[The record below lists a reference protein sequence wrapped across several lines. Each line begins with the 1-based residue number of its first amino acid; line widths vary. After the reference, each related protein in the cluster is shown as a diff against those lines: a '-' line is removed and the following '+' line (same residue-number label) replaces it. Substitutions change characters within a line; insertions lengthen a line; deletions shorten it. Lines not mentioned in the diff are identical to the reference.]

1 MTQTLRHFDKVL
13 GLLDLIPKTGVS
25 GDLQAL
31 LDERNA
37 ARAAKDFK
45 RADELRD
52 QLLKAGYKILDTK
65 TGSHLEKV

>member
-1 MTQTLRHFDKVL
+1 MPRAGISPELKQ
-13 GLLDLIPKTGVS
+13 
-25 GDLQAL
+25 L

-37 ARAAKDFK
+37 ARAAKNFQ
-45 RADELRD
+45 RADEIRE